1 MMEMPPANLDR
12 SYLIVRVG
20 GALCGLPVDRIRKV
34 VRALPV
40 HAIPGSAAVL
50 LGLSQL
56 GGEPIGVLDLGRLLE
71 LGVTGTAE
79 HGVTIV
85 TRIGPPERT
94 ETVGLAADEALQ
106 IACFQLEEEV
116 RVGQS
121 AVCAERAIGN
131 RVVKLVD
138 LTWFGNDDR

>member
-1 MMEMPPANLDR
+1 MHAATKSR
-12 SYLIVRVG
+12 GYLIVRVG
-20 GALCGLPVDRIRKV
+20 ATLCGLPVDRVRKV

-40 HAIPGSAAVL
+40 HGIPGSSPVL

-56 GGEPIGVLDLGRLLE
+56 GGEPIGVLDLGRILDR
-71 LGVTGTAE
+71 GATGTAE

-85 TRIGPPERT
+85 ARVGPPDLT

-106 IACFQLEEEV
+106 ITAFELEEEDGT
-116 RVGQS
+116 RQG
-121 AVCAERAIGN
+121 AVHAERSLGG

-138 LTWFGNDDR
+138 LVGLGGDNR